1 MVLTKMKE
9 TAEPYLNKK
18 VNHAVITVSAHF
30 NDAPRQATKDT
41 GQIAGLDVLRVINEP
56 TAAVLAYGLDRA
68 DFSVVAVYDLGG
80 RTFMPPFQVV
90 PKSDGRPAV
99 RVEIGDKIQQFSAE
113 ELSSTVLTKMKEI
126 AELYLNKKSQ
136 DAGQIAGLGVHR
148 VINEPTAAALAY
160 GLDLADPSVIAV
172 YGLGGGTLDISILE
186 MQRDVFEVK
195 STNVDH
201 ILKDFQKESGIT
213 LNQVRVAVQCIRE
226 AAEKPEIELS
236 STTQTEINLPFI
248 TAGVSGLKHINPKLN
263 RANFESLVKSVVW
276 RIVEPCRNAPK
287 DASVTA
293 SDADEVILV
302 GGIMTK
308 LINRKATFSTT
319 KTLQTFPTAADGQ
332 TAIENLSSNIL
343 AALRHLYDAM
353 ESTVLELPR
362 NPDTFMDPPFA
373 YDSLSNLEPY
383 LQYLQSPYSV
393 SIMALP
399 GPSSSSPRLDF
410 NSPNLTNTIARK
422 MGEFQDPIMLTD
434 PQAAILTLNII
445 HLLLGIYGWEYFRSY
460 SVEFALICGRL
471 AFRLSLVPYI
481 LGRTCFFVYLI
492 LL

>member
-18 VNHAVITVSAHF
+18 VNHAVITVPTYF
-30 NDAPRQATKDT
+30 NDAHGGPPRMLVRSPAWACTVSSMNPPLPLLHMVLT
-41 GQIAGLDVLRVINEP
+41 WQI
-56 TAAVLAYGLDRA
+56 
-68 DFSVVAVYDLGG
+68 
-80 RTFMPPFQVV
+80 PP
-90 PKSDGRPAV
+90 S
-99 RVEIGDKIQQFSAE
+99 
-113 ELSSTVLTKMKEI
+113 LLSTVLAVVLSI
-126 AELYLNKKSQ
+126 SQ
-136 DAGQIAGLGVHR
+136 YWRCKGTSSRSSQ
-148 VINEPTAAALAY
+148 PTVTH
-160 GLDLADPSVIAV
+160 LDGEDFN
-172 YGLGGGTLDISILE
+172 ISL
-186 MQRDVFEVK
+186 
-195 STNVDH
+195 VDH

-332 TAIENLSSNIL
+332 TAIEVKIYQGEREL
-343 AALRHLYDAM
+343 ARDDKLHLYDTV
-353 ESTVLELPR
+353 ESLLEHPR
-362 NPDTFMDPPFA
+362 GPA
-373 YDSLSNLEPY
+373 ASLRCHGIHCPRTPSQPRHLHG
-383 LQYLQSPYSV
+383 SP
-393 SIMALP
+393 L
-399 GPSSSSPRLDF
+399 RL
-410 NSPNLTNTIARK
+410 
-422 MGEFQDPIMLTD
+422 
-434 PQAAILTLNII
+434 
-445 HLLLGIYGWEYFRSY
+445 
-460 SVEFALICGRL
+460 
-471 AFRLSLVPYI
+471 
-481 LGRTCFFVYLI
+481 
-492 LL
+492 